1 MKKENVLVAVL
12 IVIVVAGI
20 FLFNSSKT
28 PESFIEAAEV
38 PLQKLLSET
47 VPMEATGTIG
57 WKDYTPGI
65 ALAGKESKSIFL
77 YFHAEWC
84 TYCKKLKQTTFTDQK
99 ILAYLEENF
108 ISIQVDSDKEK
119 ALAQKWRVKGLP
131 TLWFLESD
139 GTRISSIPGYL
150 DATQLLQVLRYVH
163 TKSYNS
169 MDFQDFIKQG

>member
-12 IVIVVAGI
+12 IVIAVGGI
-20 FLFNSSKT
+20 LFLNSSKI
-28 PESFIEAAEV
+28 PESVTEAAQES
-38 PLQKLLSET
+38 LLEPVSVTLPSAE
-47 VPMEATGTIG
+47 TGTIG
-57 WKDYTPGI
+57 WKNYTPGM
-65 ALAGKESKSIFL
+65 AMAGKESKSIFL

-84 TYCKKLKQTTFTDQK
+84 TYCTKLKQTTFKNKK
-99 ILAYLEENF
+99 ILEYLENNF

-119 ALAQKWRVKGLP
+119 ALAQEWRVKGLP
-131 TLWFLESD
+131 TLWFLEAD

>member
-12 IVIVVAGI
+12 IVIAVAGI
-20 FLFNSSKT
+20 FLFNSSKA
-28 PESFIEAAEV
+28 PETVTQAAQV
-38 PLQKLLSET
+38 PLQKSLSGT
-47 VPMEATGTIG
+47 LPVEATGTIG
-57 WKDYTPGI
+57 WKDYTPGM
-65 ALAGKESKSIFL
+65 AMAGKESKSIFL

-84 TYCKKLKQTTFTDQK
+84 TYCTKLKQTTFKDKK
-99 ILAYLEENF
+99 ILGYLEDNF
-108 ISIQVDSDKEK
+108 ISIQVDSDKEQ
-119 ALAQKWRVKGLP
+119 ALAQEWRVKGLP

-150 DATQLLQVLRYVH
+150 DATKLLQVLRYVH